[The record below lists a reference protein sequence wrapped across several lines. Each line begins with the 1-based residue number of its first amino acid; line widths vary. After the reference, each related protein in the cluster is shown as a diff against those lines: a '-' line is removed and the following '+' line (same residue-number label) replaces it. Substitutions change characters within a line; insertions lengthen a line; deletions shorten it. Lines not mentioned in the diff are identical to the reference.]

1 MGIFHQYTVYE
12 HIVRAVGNYGGDD
25 LSVKIALLLHD
36 IGKPQCYTEDE
47 NGGHFYGHA
56 VPSTDIARDV
66 LERLRFDNKTKSE
79 VLELI
84 FNHDAVIEPTQRVVR
99 RCVDT
104 SVDENTKQFTI
115 DVLLD
120 DGIILSDE
128 SSSSFLFTPAYVFDS
143 IQHITSTYNR
153 EEYFKAQEEN
163 REPVYL
169 PKFSAHILRH
179 TFCTRLCENERNL
192 KIIQDVMGHRNIRT
206 TMDVYNEA
214 TESKKLE
221 SFSSLDGKIKLM

>member
-1 MGIFHQYTVYE
+1 M
-12 HIVRAVGNYGGDD
+12 
-25 LSVKIALLLHD
+25 
-36 IGKPQCYTEDE
+36 
-47 NGGHFYGHA
+47 
-56 VPSTDIARDV
+56 
-66 LERLRFDNKTKSE
+66 
-79 VLELI
+79 
-84 FNHDAVIEPTQRVVR
+84 
-99 RCVDT
+99 
-104 SVDENTKQFTI
+104 
-115 DVLLD
+115 
-120 DGIILSDE
+120 
-128 SSSSFLFTPAYVFDS
+128 FDS

-153 EEYFKAQEEN
+153 EEYFKAPEEN

-169 PKFSAHILRH
+169 PQFSAHILRH